1 MLETDKKDSRSA
13 CHKSVT
19 DKRKIFQASKQKG
32 TENNSENLIIGS
44 ERLKQL
50 QDRDI
55 ETIQINLESISGKIS
70 SIQQR
75 METLEKKFINIR

>member
-1 MLETDKKDSRSA
+1 MLETDKKDRPA
-13 CHKSVT
+13 CNKSVT